1 MLFDCFKDDKPKKGT
16 KSNTSLAKRLVAISK
31 KQLSNTEEE
40 YFMLHEIWC
49 KLTNE
54 QFSRYGSQ
62 WNKIGFQGRDP
73 ATDLRSTGVLSLLQ
87 WLLYI
92 EAHPK

>member
-1 MLFDCFKDDKPKKGT
+1 ML
-16 KSNTSLAKRLVAISK
+16 
-31 KQLSNTEEE
+31 Q
-40 YFMLHEIWC
+40 EIWN
-49 KLTNE
+49 KLVNE
-54 QFSRYGSQ
+54 PFSRYGSH